1 MMQNETIDVL
11 LRRHSTR
18 AFCDRPIPEE
28 DIRTLLRAAM
38 AAPSAVNARD
48 WSFVAVTDRETLRR
62 MAEANGPAA
71 NPLRSAALGI
81 LVCGDLSRTYPK
93 APDYWIIDGAIAAEN
108 TLIAAQALGLGAVWL
123 GTWPRADAVLGQKTL
138 LELPD
143 HIIPHS
149 ILALGWP
156 EGDLTAPRPDRYEE
170 EKVHWEK
177 W

>member
-1 MMQNETIDVL
+1 MDAMEAILT
-11 LRRHSTR
+11 RRSTR
-18 AFCDRPIPEE
+18 RFADKPIPKEALE
-28 DIRTLLRAAM
+28 ALLRAAM
-38 AAPSAVNARD
+38 ASPTAV
-48 WSFVAVTDRETLRR
+48 
-62 MAEANGPAA
+62 NGPAA
-71 NPLRSAALGI
+71 DPLRRAAAGI
-81 LVCGDLSRTYPK
+81 LICGDLHRAFVK
-93 APDYWIIDGAIAAEN
+93 APDFWVIDGAIAAEN

-138 LELPD
+138 FDLPE
-143 HIIPHS
+143 HILPHS

>member
-1 MMQNETIDVL
+1 MDAMEAILT
-11 LRRHSTR
+11 RRSTR
-18 AFCDRPIPEE
+18 RFADKPIPKETLE
-28 DIRTLLRAAM
+28 TLLRAAM
-38 AAPSAVNARD
+38 ASPTAVNARD
-48 WSFVAVTDRETLRR
+48 WAFLVITDKEMLNK
-62 MAEANGPAA
+62 MADVNGPAA
-71 NPLRSAALGI
+71 GPLRKAAAGI
-81 LVCGDLSRTYPK
+81 LICGDLHRAFVK
-93 APDYWIIDGAIAAEN
+93 APDFWVIDGAIAAEN

-138 LELPD
+138 FDLPE
-143 HIIPHS
+143 HILPHS